1 MNVIIAD
8 PRAKYTKNLHDIS
21 LTRKNKSPS
30 YIIDRRDL
38 LTLVVEP
45 VGVCTKYYVLLVHIL
60 EKFSRA
66 IEEAGEESK

>member
-1 MNVIIAD
+1 MISHS
-8 PRAKYTKNLHDIS
+8 REKIS
-21 LTRKNKSPS
+21 LPLILLTEET
-30 YIIDRRDL
+30 YL

-45 VGVCTKYYVLLVHIL
+45 VGVVCTKYYVLVHIL

>member
-1 MNVIIAD
+1 MNLV
-8 PRAKYTKNLHDIS
+8 RHE
-21 LTRKNKSPS
+21 RKVGHCA
-30 YIIDRRDL
+30 
-38 LTLVVEP
+38 LVVEP

>member
-1 MNVIIAD
+1 MISHS
-8 PRAKYTKNLHDIS
+8 REKIS
-21 LTRKNKSPS
+21 LPLILLTEET
-30 YIIDRRDL
+30 YL

-45 VGVCTKYYVLLVHIL
+45 VGVCTKYYVLVHIL

>member
-1 MNVIIAD
+1 MISHS
-8 PRAKYTKNLHDIS
+8 REKIS
-21 LTRKNKSPS
+21 LPLILLTEET
-30 YIIDRRDL
+30 YL

>member
-1 MNVIIAD
+1 MISHS
-8 PRAKYTKNLHDIS
+8 REKIS
-21 LTRKNKSPS
+21 LPLILLTEET
-30 YIIDRRDL
+30 YYL